1 MTQVTMKHNNNNTV
15 LVTATGVTQAIT
27 AIANVVLHLEGLN
40 GVTMAFPLEVMV
52 HPDLSHD
59 FLLGRDFT
67 GSETK
72 SFNTNSQMYL
82 TQNPEGPVH
91 DLVWK
96 KLFCEVPFLN
106 KGTKSK
112 YVATNTMLNIP
123 PFTSK

>member
-15 LVTATGVTQAIT
+15 LVTATGVTQPIT

-67 GSETK
+67 GSEAK
-72 SFNTNSQMYL
+72 SFNTKVQFMTWSGKSYFAKSLSL
-82 TQNPEGPVH
+82 TKEPNPNMWQHWWGIA
-91 DLVWK
+91 
-96 KLFCEVPFLN
+96 
-106 KGTKSK
+106 G
-112 YVATNTMLNIP
+112 
-123 PFTSK
+123 